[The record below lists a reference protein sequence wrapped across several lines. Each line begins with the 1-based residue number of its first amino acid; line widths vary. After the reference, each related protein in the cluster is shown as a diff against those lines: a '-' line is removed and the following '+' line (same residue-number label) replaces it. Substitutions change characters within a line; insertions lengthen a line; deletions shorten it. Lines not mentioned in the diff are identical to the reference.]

1 MEYKLS
7 NKGFDTVLLV
17 CAEAGTI
24 GPVEI
29 TEEMTKK
36 GKLTTFKA
44 KTAQEVNYIVA
55 GAKELKPSDYELM
68 GGYVMQSLDKK
79 CNLYVHFQTN
89 PSKEVLKQLI
99 LGFELG
105 AYEFDKY
112 KQKKNE
118 RELSHIMFHPN
129 TEGLADVLAEAFVIA
144 DSTNLARELVNE
156 PANMLNPE
164 IYEQIILERYADHPK
179 VTMTVFK
186 GQDLVNSNMNGLI
199 EVGKGSQHEPRL
211 ISLAFNNAPEKP
223 LLALVGKGLTFDSGG
238 MNLKTSRYVGDMRSD
253 MGGSATM
260 LGAFDLLVNMDAP
273 VNVVCNLSICENIIS
288 KTMVLAGDVISYPN
302 GITVEVGNTDAEGRL
317 VLADALILSQKQG
330 SKHVLDA
337 ATLTGAIVAAL
348 GDQMAGLFGND
359 DEAVKALIEAGH
371 NNNENYWHMPIYKD
385 YLDYMKS
392 ATADYMNIA
401 LTAPGA
407 GATTAALFLE
417 LFIEEGTKWMHLD
430 IAGTAMPK
438 KLNYKTNATG
448 FGVRSVAEY
457 VMKQN

>member
-1 MEYKLS
+1 MEYKLG
-7 NKGFDTVLLV
+7 NKDFDTVLMV
-17 CAEAGTI
+17 CFEVGTI
-24 GPVEI
+24 GAIEI
-29 TEEMTKK
+29 TEDMVVK

-44 KTAQEVNYIVA
+44 KSSKEVTYIVA
-55 GAKELKPSDYELM
+55 GAKDALPSDYELM
-68 GGYVMQSLDKK
+68 GGYVMQSLEKQATI
-79 CNLYVHFQTN
+79 YVHFQQT
-89 PSKEVLKQLI
+89 PTSEMIKQLVV
-99 LGFELG
+99 GFEIG
-105 AYEFDKY
+105 SYEFDKY

-118 RELSHIMFHPN
+118 RVLSQVMFSPN
-129 TEGLADVLAEAFVIA
+129 TPDLADILAEAFVIA

-156 PANMLNPE
+156 PANKLNPE
-164 IYEQIILERYADHPK
+164 TYEQIILERYADHPK
-179 VTMTVFK
+179 VTMTIYK
-186 GQDLVNSNMNGLI
+186 GQDLKEAQMNGLI
-199 EVGKGSQHEPRL
+199 EVGKGSQYEPRL
-211 ISLAFNNAPEKP
+211 ISLTFNNAPEKP
-223 LLALVGKGLTFDSGG
+223 LIALVGKGLTFDSGG
-238 MNLKTSRYVGDMRSD
+238 MNLKTMRYVGDMRSD

-288 KTMVLAGDVISYPN
+288 KSMQLAGDIISYPN

-317 VLADALILSQKQG
+317 VLADALLLSQKQG

-359 DEAVKALIEAGH
+359 EEAIKALIEAGH
-371 NNNENYWHMPIYKD
+371 ANNENYWHMPLYKD
-385 YLDYMKS
+385 YLEHMKS

-401 LTAPGA
+401 LSAPGA

-438 KLNYKTNATG
+438 KLNYKKDATG